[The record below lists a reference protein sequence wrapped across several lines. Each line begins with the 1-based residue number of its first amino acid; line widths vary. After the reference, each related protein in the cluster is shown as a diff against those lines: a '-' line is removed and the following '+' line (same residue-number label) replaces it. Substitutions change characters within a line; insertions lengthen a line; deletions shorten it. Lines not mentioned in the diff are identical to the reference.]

1 VFVATEPTYR
11 KPALRRRAR
20 AMRRE
25 GRSVRAIAGAL
36 GVARSTASLWVRDIP
51 LSDAQR
57 ARLEAADP
65 VASRRRTGQL
75 AWSRLTRDSR
85 RRAQVAGRRLASHG
99 DPLHQAGCMLFWA
112 EGSRHRNRV
121 TFTNADSDMVRF
133 FLRFLRECYGVTDA
147 QVGLSINCHLGNGLT
162 LAEIEAWWLE
172 RLGLPPTCLRTAAV
186 NRTSSASRG
195 VRRPLLY
202 GTARVVVHSTE
213 IVQSIYGAIQE
224 YAGCSRPEWAEL
236 GLEPGGG

>member
-1 VFVATEPTYR
+1 VFVSTEPSYR

-20 AMRRE
+20 AMRRQ
-25 GRSVRAIAGAL
+25 GRSVRAIAGEL
-36 GVARSTASLWVRDIP
+36 GVARSTASAWVRDIP
-51 LSDAQR
+51 LSEAQL

-65 VASRRRTGQL
+65 VASHRRTGQL

-85 RRAQVAGRRLASHG
+85 RQAQAAGRRLASRG
-99 DPLHQAGCMLFWA
+99 DSLHQAGCMLFWA

-133 FLRFLRECYGVTDA
+133 FLRLLRECYGVSDE

-162 LAEIEAWWLE
+162 LAEIEGWWLA
-172 RLGLPPTCLRTAAV
+172 RLGLPPSCLRTPAV
-186 NRTSSASRG
+186 NRTSSASRR

-236 GLEPGGG
+236 GLERAGA